1 MKNPPLAEGVG
12 VSESRIE
19 QRQEDTITQEAFIKS
34 HQPENRP
41 ERSLPHHSPHGFH
54 TEAEQ
59 TDFIAAHEPEGEA

>member
-1 MKNPPLAEGVG
+1 MKNPPLSRVG
-12 VSESRIE
+12 VSKSRIA
-19 QRQEDTITQEAFIKS
+19 QRQEETITPEAFIKS
-34 HQPENRP
+34 HPQEDRP